1 MVSYFVSYRGAS
13 PAATAFL
20 QHYRGRHAE
29 ILKRFPGI
37 RGLVLHT
44 PVEWTDPYPVNPG
57 GRILLAQMQFESVPA
72 LDAALAS
79 EARAEARAD
88 FRTFPAFDGTVT
100 HQAMASTAV
109 F

>member
-13 PAATAFL
+13 PDGGAFL
-20 QHYRGRHAE
+20 QHYQSRHAA
-29 ILKRFPGI
+29 ILRRFPGI
-37 RGLVLHT
+37 RALVLHT
-44 PVEWTDPYPVNPG
+44 PVDCTDPYPVNPG
-57 GRILLAQMQFESVPA
+57 GRILLAQLQFDSVPA

-79 EARAEARAD
+79 QARAEARAD

-100 HQAMASTAV
+100 HQAMAATVV